1 MSTDTISDMLTCIRN
16 AILAKHKV
24 VKIPYTKITFNI
36 TNLLLKEG
44 LIKSYRKLK
53 IGRRYSMLLSLKY
66 TGKKGQIP
74 FITNLKRISK
84 PGSRVYYSSKKIPR
98 VREGFGIAIIST
110 SKGILTDKQARERG
124 VGGEVL
130 CYIW

>member
-24 VKIPYTKITFNI
+24 VKIPHTKLTFNI

-53 IGRRYSMLLSLKY
+53 IGRRDSILISLKY
-66 TGKKGQIP
+66 TGEKGQISL
-74 FITNLKRISK
+74 ITNLKRISK

-110 SKGILTDKQARERG
+110 SKGILTDKQARERR
-124 VGGEVL
+124 VGGELL

>member
-1 MSTDTISDMLTCIRN
+1 MSTDTISDMLTSIRN

-24 VKIPYTKITFNI
+24 VKIPYTKITLNI

-44 LIKSYRKLK
+44 LIKSFRKLK
-53 IGRRYSMLLSLKY
+53 IGLRVSILISLKY
-66 TGKKGQIP
+66 TGKKKQIP

-84 PGSRVYYSSKKIPR
+84 PGSRVYYSYKKIPR

-110 SKGILTDKQARERG
+110 SKGILTDKQARERC